1 MFDKD
6 IPVPGRK
13 HPDFKAMAVGESV
26 FIPHEGGILKCA
38 SYIYAATI
46 QKRSDV
52 YRFVGRSVTEDGVNG
67 VRIWRS
73 R

>member
-1 MFDKD
+1 MFDKS
-6 IPVPGRK
+6 IPVPGRE
-13 HPDFKAMAVGESV
+13 HPKFRDMDVGDSV
-26 FIPHEGGILKCA
+26 FVPHEGGILKCTA
-38 SYIYAATI
+38 YLYAATI

-52 YRFVGRSVTEDGVNG
+52 FRFVGRSVTENGVNG